1 MTQARFKIVF
11 DGQLMPDVALETA
24 KDNLIRLFKSD
35 ATRIATLFSGNPIA
49 LKRDLPENEADKYLA
64 ALHRAGAKARKEPD
78 LSANLSLVDSE
89 DHPSPSAAAAAA
101 APAPAPAPADTDMT
115 CPKCGLQQPK
125 SVECSGCGIVIEKFI
140 ARQALLKESATEPA
154 APVPAANSGS
164 PYATPLAAVGEILP
178 EFGELNVFTTEGRIG
193 RLRYLAWSLA
203 LMLACIPVFAVA
215 AIGFAISEILG
226 MLLVGLAVIAM
237 LVVAVQI
244 GVQRLHDI
252 GWSGWLY
259 LLSLVPII
267 GGVMALLMLVV
278 PGSEAANR
286 FGPPP
291 PANSTAVKILA
302 LLWLLV
308 PVLGIVAAIALP
320 AYQDYVTRA
329 GL

>member
-11 DGQLMPDVALETA
+11 DGQLIPDMALETA
-24 KDNLIRLFKSD
+24 KGNLAQLFKSD
-35 ATRIATLFSGNPIA
+35 AARIDALFSGNPIA
-49 LKRDLPENEADKYLA
+49 IKRNLAEDEADKYLA
-64 ALHRAGAKARKEPD
+64 ALHRAGAHARKEPEQ
-78 LSANLSLVDSE
+78 SASLSLVDSP
-89 DHPSPSAAAAAA
+89 DHPSPAVAETATT
-101 APAPAPAPADTDMT
+101 PPADTDMT
-115 CPKCGLQQPK
+115 CPKCGQQQPK
-125 SVECSGCGIVIEKFI
+125 AVECSGCGIVIEKFL
-140 ARQALLKESATEPA
+140 ARQAMLKESATAPA
-154 APVPAANSGS
+154 APIAGS
-164 PYATPLAAVGEILP
+164 PYATPQAAVGEVLP

-193 RLRYLAWSLA
+193 RLRYLAWSLV
-203 LMLACIPVFAVA
+203 LMLACLPLFAA
-215 AIGFAISEILG
+215 TAIGFAISEILG
-226 MLLVGLAVIAM
+226 AVLVGLVVIAM

-252 GWSGWLY
+252 GWSGWLF
-259 LLSLVPII
+259 LLTLVPLV
-267 GGVMALLMLVV
+267 GGIMNILMLVV
-278 PGSEAANR
+278 PGSDAANR